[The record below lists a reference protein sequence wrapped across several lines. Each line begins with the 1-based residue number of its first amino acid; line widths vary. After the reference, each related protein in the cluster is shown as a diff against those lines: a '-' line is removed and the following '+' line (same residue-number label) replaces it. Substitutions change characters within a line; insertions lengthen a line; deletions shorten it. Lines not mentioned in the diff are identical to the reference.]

1 LNGSK
6 VATSG
11 SALTFDGTNLSGTGS
26 IGTTIAGKTA
36 QFNAAGGSIYASFAD
51 GTKTW
56 RFGAGIISA
65 GTVSLYNATDAVTAF
80 TVDATGNL
88 GIGTTSLD
96 PSSRITIDPDSGD
109 FAIAMTESTGD
120 TATYGYLKSG
130 HFTNGAFIGTTAG
143 SNAASDILRF
153 GTGGTE
159 RARIDA
165 SGNLGIGTSSPS
177 NTLTVQGTV
186 AYNLNSTTD
195 VYKYFTG
202 GAGLVYAGTTTSTAI
217 GFLTSGGERM
227 RLDTSGN
234 LGIGTTS
241 PQTKLVASNG
251 GANGYELDPVNGFIS
266 AYNRSTSAWTKITT
280 RASSYT
286 FNLSNTNDAVNI
298 DSSGNLGLGVTPSAW
313 GGATALQ
320 IGAQMSA
327 AYVAGNAVIYN
338 NAYYDGSTAKYIS
351 STTASYYNQV
361 SGSHRWAVAASGT
374 AGNAVSFTEAMTLD
388 ASGNFLVGSTS
399 SGGISGAAFKKGA
412 TTSCLIEISGDN
424 GTPATDSL
432 AVGQG
437 ADKAAYVYQRANK
450 ELIFG
455 TNNTERARIT
465 SGGAFLV
472 GRTSPLS
479 LEKFGVSTTGNSEAA
494 AFKNDDSLYATLLV
508 DNAGASGTR
517 NLTQYRVGGVD
528 VGSVNSNGTTTTYG
542 TSSDY
547 RLKIPIGP
555 VVNAGNRIDSLKPVE
570 YEWKTNG
577 TLSRGFFA
585 HEFQQ
590 VYANSVTGE
599 KDAVNADGKP
609 VYQTMQAGSSEV
621 IADLVAEIQSL
632 RARVAQLE
640 TK

>member
-1 LNGSK
+1 
-6 VATSG
+6 
-11 SALTFDGTNLSGTGS
+11 
-26 IGTTIAGKTA
+26 
-36 QFNAAGGSIYASFAD
+36 
-51 GTKTW
+51 
-56 RFGAGIISA
+56 
-65 GTVSLYNATDAVTAF
+65 
-80 TVDATGNL
+80 
-88 GIGTTSLD
+88 
-96 PSSRITIDPDSGD
+96 
-109 FAIAMTESTGD
+109 
-120 TATYGYLKSG
+120 
-130 HFTNGAFIGTTAG
+130 
-143 SNAASDILRF
+143 
-153 GTGGTE
+153 
-159 RARIDA
+159 
-165 SGNLGIGTSSPS
+165 
-177 NTLTVQGTV
+177 
-186 AYNLNSTTD
+186 
-195 VYKYFTG
+195 
-202 GAGLVYAGTTTSTAI
+202 
-217 GFLTSGGERM
+217 
-227 RLDTSGN
+227 
-234 LGIGTTS
+234 
-241 PQTKLVASNG
+241 
-251 GANGYELDPVNGFIS
+251 
-266 AYNRSTSAWTKITT
+266 
-280 RASSYT
+280 
-286 FNLSNTNDAVNI
+286 
-298 DSSGNLGLGVTPSAW
+298 
-313 GGATALQ
+313 
-320 IGAQMSA
+320 
-327 AYVAGNAVIYN
+327 
-338 NAYYDGSTAKYIS
+338 
-351 STTASYYNQV
+351 
-361 SGSHRWAVAASGT
+361 
-374 AGNAVSFTEAMTLD
+374 
-388 ASGNFLVGSTS
+388 
-399 SGGISGAAFKKGA
+399 
-412 TTSCLIEISGDN
+412 LIEISGDN

>member
-1 LNGSK
+1 
-6 VATSG
+6 
-11 SALTFDGTNLSGTGS
+11 
-26 IGTTIAGKTA
+26 
-36 QFNAAGGSIYASFAD
+36 
-51 GTKTW
+51 
-56 RFGAGIISA
+56 
-65 GTVSLYNATDAVTAF
+65 
-80 TVDATGNL
+80 
-88 GIGTTSLD
+88 
-96 PSSRITIDPDSGD
+96 
-109 FAIAMTESTGD
+109 
-120 TATYGYLKSG
+120 
-130 HFTNGAFIGTTAG
+130 
-143 SNAASDILRF
+143 
-153 GTGGTE
+153 
-159 RARIDA
+159 
-165 SGNLGIGTSSPS
+165 
-177 NTLTVQGTV
+177 
-186 AYNLNSTTD
+186 
-195 VYKYFTG
+195 
-202 GAGLVYAGTTTSTAI
+202 
-217 GFLTSGGERM
+217 
-227 RLDTSGN
+227 
-234 LGIGTTS
+234 
-241 PQTKLVASNG
+241 
-251 GANGYELDPVNGFIS
+251 
-266 AYNRSTSAWTKITT
+266 
-280 RASSYT
+280 
-286 FNLSNTNDAVNI
+286 
-298 DSSGNLGLGVTPSAW
+298 
-313 GGATALQ
+313 
-320 IGAQMSA
+320 MSA